1 MIKMVNKMKIR
12 IGYKE
17 YEDLKVLKEADAQKL
32 INRFGKPDKE
42 GYDGVLKDIKVVKG
56 IR

>member
-1 MIKMVNKMKIR
+1 MKIR

-42 GYDGVLKDIKVVKG
+42 GYDGVLKDNFDYKSSQG
-56 IR
+56 D